1 MISRSARSNIE
12 APLRGGV
19 SHCRD
24 AASSARGRN
33 HAQEHNVA
41 LIALESV
48 GVAAYAL
55 SPLHLFWTEL
65 ANEARFDLTRLSIA
79 DEADDAECLAPW
91 GLHGVDAMCAR
102 SHRESVSSQLRPM
115 AAASVQFVRAVVGRP
130 CADITSHHSSSRR
143 PCWRRCIR
151 ASLSSS

>member
-1 MISRSARSNIE
+1 MEEKELISRSARSNIE

-24 AASSARGRN
+24 AAASARGRN
-33 HAQEHNVA
+33 HSQEHNVA

-48 GVAAYAL
+48 GVAAYDL

-79 DEADDAECLAPW
+79 DEADDAECLARI
-91 GLHGVDAMCAR
+91 GGFMELA
-102 SHRESVSSQLRPM
+102 
-115 AAASVQFVRAVVGRP
+115 P
-130 CADITSHHSSSRR
+130 CALEATENLSCRSCGPWQRPQFSS
-143 PCWRRCIR
+143 
-151 ASLSSS
+151 